1 MKLREVNC
9 SFETVVNGLQTTVLV
24 VNRKPN
30 CRYNRKQEA
39 NPSSLCVKRRLLSGC
54 DALLC
59 FAVLCFVVR
68 PDPCGVFV
76 RERLLMAM
84 HKCIC
89 VPGYLAV
96 HV

>member
-1 MKLREVNC
+1 VKLREVNC
-9 SFETVVNGLQTTVLV
+9 SFETVVSGLQTTVLV
-24 VNRKPN
+24 VNRKPS

-39 NPSSLCVKRRLLSGC
+39 NPSSLCVKRRMLSGC

-59 FAVLCFVVR
+59 FVVR
-68 PDPCGVFV
+68 SDPCGVFV

-96 HV
+96 YV

>member
-39 NPSSLCVKRRLLSGC
+39 NPSSLCVKRRMLSGC

-59 FAVLCFVVR
+59 FVVR
-68 PDPCGVFV
+68 SDPCGVFV